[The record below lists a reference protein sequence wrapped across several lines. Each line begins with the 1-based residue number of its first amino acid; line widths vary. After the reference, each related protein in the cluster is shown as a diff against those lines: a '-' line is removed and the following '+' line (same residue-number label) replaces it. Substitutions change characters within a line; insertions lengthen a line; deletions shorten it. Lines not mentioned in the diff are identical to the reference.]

1 MMNCCRHFDNDR
13 FNLVRYH
20 RLGIFQPRKAADG
33 AELKSPRVVSTRFVK
48 VPATQATD
56 FTLSLMTWGQFITH
70 DVTKASSFTSGFL
83 FRQFSFFFIESIL
96 KFIT

>member
-13 FNLVRYH
+13 FNLVRGTIYH

-33 AELKSPRVVSTRFVK
+33 TELKSPRVVSTRFVK

-83 FRQFSFFFIESIL
+83 FANFHFLF
-96 KFIT
+96 